1 MAVSSWGD
9 FIQNDGK
16 MTTTWIQCKKLNQND
31 WLDLEKNIKFSLNNN
46 WTNSSSR
53 ESFFISSKQDFLYNN
68 RWNLNY
74 VLQYYGEILGK
85 EVVSNQEIVYKD
97 LPELEKFKGSKVL
110 IVGGGPT
117 ANQTNWNSQD
127 YDYVFSCNHFYLNEK
142 LNSTDV
148 ALATFT
154 TETDFSEANTELHR
168 YLENNSTI
176 VCFEDRFQPNE
187 REYFQLINN
196 KFPGRAMFAH
206 TRYRGKIGA
215 VPRLVCIASL
225 LGCREIHVVGLDG
238 LAKGNKIG
246 DSAEH
251 SFQKGKIVQGTADY
265 DLYRRHYVA
274 FWDYIL
280 NDIGKNIR
288 FQNLGEGHKNNM
300 TTDIS
305 IQTFPLER
313 KMNNV
318 QDIWVHPNNE
328 KFYCGGRKAVEF
340 YNSCYDE
347 RKNKYE
353 TKLNNNH
360 DDKINELKINGFT
373 KWEQVIDHDLLDLI
387 KDKVDYCIKN
397 NVDLKSIDQHYATI
411 ANPFLVCNEA
421 QQIAFSDLLVDFA
434 TNYFECMPAI
444 GTFNLRRSFL
454 NNLQPTTTQL
464 LHRDKNSIKFF
475 KFFVYLNDVEDSAD
489 GPLTI
494 VKDSWSKMPHFHEN
508 THRWEQRIKNL
519 YGEDSLMYLTA
530 KKGDLLA
537 ASTTSFHR
545 GTKPTRKERTMLTLN
560 FGIHPELQDP
570 RLPNLEQLFKIKQEQ
585 YNNLPDHK
593 KPVADF
599 LIKV

>member
-196 KFPGRAMFAH
+196 KFVLYHEANEGWS
-206 TRYRGKIGA
+206 I
-215 VPRLVCIASL
+215 
-225 LGCREIHVVGLDG
+225 IH
-238 LAKGNKIG
+238 I
-246 DSAEH
+246 
-251 SFQKGKIVQGTADY
+251 IY
-265 DLYRRHYVA
+265 
-274 FWDYIL
+274 
-280 NDIGKNIR
+280 
-288 FQNLGEGHKNNM
+288 
-300 TTDIS
+300 
-305 IQTFPLER
+305 
-313 KMNNV
+313 
-318 QDIWVHPNNE
+318 
-328 KFYCGGRKAVEF
+328 
-340 YNSCYDE
+340 
-347 RKNKYE
+347 
-353 TKLNNNH
+353 
-360 DDKINELKINGFT
+360 
-373 KWEQVIDHDLLDLI
+373 
-387 KDKVDYCIKN
+387 
-397 NVDLKSIDQHYATI
+397 
-411 ANPFLVCNEA
+411 
-421 QQIAFSDLLVDFA
+421 
-434 TNYFECMPAI
+434 
-444 GTFNLRRSFL
+444 
-454 NNLQPTTTQL
+454 
-464 LHRDKNSIKFF
+464 
-475 KFFVYLNDVEDSAD
+475 
-489 GPLTI
+489 
-494 VKDSWSKMPHFHEN
+494 
-508 THRWEQRIKNL
+508 
-519 YGEDSLMYLTA
+519 
-530 KKGDLLA
+530 
-537 ASTTSFHR
+537 
-545 GTKPTRKERTMLTLN
+545 
-560 FGIHPELQDP
+560 
-570 RLPNLEQLFKIKQEQ
+570 
-585 YNNLPDHK
+585 
-593 KPVADF
+593 
-599 LIKV
+599 